1 MSKTTDRNAPRV
13 EADDRTVVGG
23 PTGSQRGLKIARFVA
38 SGSVRT
44 VGLATSL
51 RQVVEVRDSEEL
63 LTVEDPSRAIQGYV
77 RWSGQPVPVLRAP
90 EGSGETEEPG
100 RKRIVLLR
108 GARLAKVVAVP
119 IREFHIEPVGRLGAS
134 ALRSAAT
141 ERTTW
146 GVPALALVTGAFG
159 EALLLDMDALIR
171 SLVV

>member
-1 MSKTTDRNAPRV
+1 MRPPDEESPPPGGAAGEHPAP
-13 EADDRTVVGG
+13 EVGG
-23 PTGSQRGLKIARFVA
+23 ASVPKIARFVA

-51 RQVVEVRDSEEL
+51 LQVVEVRDSEEL

-90 EGSGETEEPG
+90 EGAGETEQTG

-108 GARLAKVVAVP
+108 GARLAKVVALP
-119 IREFHIEPVGRLGAS
+119 IREFRIESLDAAGGV
-134 ALRSAAT
+134 ALRGEAT
-141 ERTTW
+141 DRTTW
-146 GVPALALVTGAFG
+146 GVPALARLTGPFG
-159 EALLLDMDALIR
+159 EALLLDMDGLIR